1 MGFPRVLA
9 EHGYVDDAWQIF
21 VQRSQP
27 GYQWW
32 FDQGED
38 TLWETFDA
46 GASHNHIMFGDVSAW
61 AYEYIAGI
69 RILEPGF
76 AKIAFRPHAPKGVE
90 RFEARHRTPRGEI
103 RAGWRR
109 GPDGKPSSSVM
120 RRRESKSSGVGIE
133 ADDGGSVAEAMKP
146 TAIFETIDVSF

>member
-76 AKIAFRPHAPKGVE
+76 AKIAFRPHAPKGVD

-109 GPDGKPSSSVM
+109 GPDGKP
-120 RRRESKSSGVGIE
+120 EFFCDAPQGIE
-133 ADDGGSVAEAMKP
+133 VVGSRN
-146 TAIFETIDVSF
+146 